1 MTILEAIT
9 RADRIRPNE
18 LEPAVKL
25 RWLSTLDGQVCAEL
39 LGAFEATGNRQQGA
53 GNGGREATGNRQQAT
68 GDGGREATGNGG
80 RGLPRQC
87 AHWLAMTGSEAD
99 SAVGAVIDRPHT
111 PAGFRGYD
119 GETEIGTTEL
129 LIPFPYDELYL
140 RYLLMRIDLENGELD
155 RYNNEAAQF
164 NRLWQSYAGQYCRT
178 HRPVG
183 VERLRF

>member
-39 LGAFEATGNRQQGA
+39 LCGF
-53 GNGGREATGNRQQAT
+53 EATGNRQQAT
-68 GDGGREATGNGG
+68 GDGG

-87 AHWLAMTGSEAD
+87 AHWLAMTDLEAD
-99 SAVGAVIDRPHT
+99 SAVGAVIDRPLT

-178 HRPVG
+178 HRPLG

>member
-39 LGAFEATGNRQQGA
+39 LGAFEATGD
-53 GNGGREATGNRQQAT
+53 RQQAT
-68 GDGGREATGNGG
+68 GDGG

-178 HRPVG
+178 HRPLG

>member
-39 LGAFEATGNRQQGA
+39 LGAFEATGNRQQ
-53 GNGGREATGNRQQAT
+53 AT
-68 GDGGREATGNGG
+68 GDGGREGTGDGG

-87 AHWLAMTGSEAD
+87 AHWRAMTGSEAD

-119 GETEIGTTEL
+119 GETEIGTTDPEGK
-129 LIPFPYDELYL
+129 F
-140 RYLLMRIDLENGELD
+140 R
-155 RYNNEAAQF
+155 
-164 NRLWQSYAGQYCRT
+164 QS
-178 HRPVG
+178 
-183 VERLRF
+183 

>member
-39 LGAFEATGNRQQGA
+39 LGAFEATGN
-53 GNGGREATGNRQQAT
+53 
-68 GDGGREATGNGG
+68 GG

-99 SAVGAVIDRPHT
+99 SAVGAVIDRPLT

-164 NRLWQSYAGQYCRT
+164 NRLWQSFAGQYCRT
-178 HRPVG
+178 HRPLG

>member
-39 LGAFEATGNRQQGA
+39 LGAFEATGD
-53 GNGGREATGNRQQAT
+53 RQQAT
-68 GDGGREATGNGG
+68 GDGG

-99 SAVGAVIDRPHT
+99 SAVGAVIDRP
-111 PAGFRGYD
+111 
-119 GETEIGTTEL
+119 
-129 LIPFPYDELYL
+129 PFPAVRGTMPTDKAKTNAIHRIFCIEEPPVQALVKPMREVS
-140 RYLLMRIDLENGELD
+140 RYARSANHAPEGAIH
-155 RYNNEAAQF
+155 A
-164 NRLWQSYAGQYCRT
+164 
-178 HRPVG
+178 
-183 VERLRF
+183 

>member
-39 LGAFEATGNRQQGA
+39 LGAFEATGNRQQ
-53 GNGGREATGNRQQAT
+53 AT
-68 GDGGREATGNGG
+68 GDGGREASGNGG

-87 AHWLAMTGSEAD
+87 AHWRAMTGSEAD
-99 SAVGAVIDRPHT
+99 SAVGAVIDRPLT

-178 HRPVG
+178 HRPLG

>member
-39 LGAFEATGNRQQGA
+39 LCGF
-53 GNGGREATGNRQQAT
+53 EATGNRQQAT
-68 GDGGREATGNGG
+68 GDGGREATGDGG

-87 AHWLAMTGSEAD
+87 AHWRAMTGSEAD
-99 SAVGAVIDRPHT
+99 STVGAVIDRPLT

-164 NRLWQSYAGQYCRT
+164 NRLWQSFAGQYCRT
-178 HRPVG
+178 HRPLG